1 MNDFIIIIIIIIKT
15 VCDYDGIS
23 PNAASPPNMESNLT
37 ISSELI
43 GFVFNFPY
51 FFRFYAMR

>member
-37 ISSELI
+37 ISSKLI
-43 GFVFNFPY
+43 GFCF
-51 FFRFYAMR
+51 